1 MYWLRLWRI
10 GWLILR
16 YRLDTLVP
24 WSALPWWLRWLS
36 IGRFFFPKPKSSG
49 PVRLRLFFE
58 SLGPVFVKFGQIL
71 STRRDLY
78 PKEYADELVQLQ
90 DSVPAFPGDR
100 ARRLVESSLGAPTTE
115 LFAHFNEQPLASA
128 SIAQVHEA
136 TLHNGQAAVVKIIR
150 PDIESTIRKDL
161 AWMVAF
167 ARLLSTIPEAR
178 RLRPVEVVHDFRQ
191 TILDE
196 LDLVREAANTV
207 HLRRN
212 FEGSDRLYVPEVYWD
227 YCTEKVMVMERIN
240 GLPIDEVDALSA
252 AGVDMKELAERG
264 VEIFFTQVFRDSFFH
279 ADMHPG
285 NVFVNIDDPAAPQYI
300 ALDCGIVGTL
310 AEEDQHYLAMN
321 LLAFFNR
328 DYHQVARLHVESGW
342 VPTDTPIHQFEQ
354 AIRAVCEPIFARP
367 LKDISFGLLLI
378 RLFQVARR
386 FNMEVQPQLVLLQKT
401 LLNIEGLGRQLY
413 PDLDLWATAKPF
425 MEKWLRERI
434 SLRST
439 FKTLRHQLPFLLE
452 QAPEWPYHLEKMVKE
467 LGRPRTNT
475 GVTVTQSSQA
485 GLSGIVLT
493 AMGIGLA
500 IYGESV
506 SHDVLLWSGV
516 GLAALSALLTLGRH
530 RQTTK
535 HSQ

>member
-24 WSALPWWLRWLS
+24 WSSLPWWVRWLS
-36 IGRFFFPKPKSSG
+36 VGRFFFPRPKTPG

-58 SLGPVFVKFGQIL
+58 ALGPVFVKFGQIL

-78 PKEYADELVQLQ
+78 PKIYADELVQLQ
-90 DSVPAFPGDR
+90 DRVPPFPGER
-100 ARRLVESSLGAPTTE
+100 AIAVVEESLGKPIDT
-115 LFAHFNEQPLASA
+115 LFARFHNTPLASA
-128 SIAQVHEA
+128 SIAQVHDV

-150 PDIESTIRKDL
+150 PDIERTIRKDL
-161 AWMVAF
+161 AWMRAF
-167 ARLLSTIPEAR
+167 ARLLTTIPEAR
-178 RLRPVEVVHDFRQ
+178 RLRPVEVVRDFQQ

-196 LDLVREAANTV
+196 LDLIREAANTA

-212 FEGSDRLYVPEVYWD
+212 FSGSDLLYVPDVYWD

-240 GLPIDEVDALSA
+240 GLPIDEVDALRA
-252 AGVDMKELAERG
+252 AGVDMKALAERG

-285 NVFVNIDDPAAPQYI
+285 NVFVNIERPKAPQYI
-300 ALDCGIVGTL
+300 AIDCGIVGTL

-342 VPTDTPIHQFEQ
+342 VPPDTPIHQFEQ

-367 LKDISFGLLLI
+367 LKDISFGLLLV

-413 PDLDLWATAKPF
+413 PELDLWATAKPF
-425 MEKWLRERI
+425 MEKWLRDRIGLRNTLKSFHER
-434 SLRST
+434 
-439 FKTLRHQLPFLLE
+439 LPFLLE
-452 QAPEWPYHLEKMVKE
+452 QAPEWPYHIEKMIKE
-467 LGRPRTNT
+467 LGRPRPDPGVQVTHTQHT
-475 GVTVTQSSQA
+475 GLP
-485 GLSGIVLT
+485 GLLIC

-500 IYGESV
+500 VYGDYV
-506 SHDVLLWSGV
+506 SNDVLTGSGA
-516 GLAALSALLTLGRH
+516 GLAIIAAIFTLRRRGQRLSN
-530 RQTTK
+530 Q
-535 HSQ
+535 

>member
-24 WSALPWWLRWLS
+24 WSSLPWWVRWLS
-36 IGRFFFPKPKSSG
+36 VGRFFVPRPRLSG

-78 PKEYADELVQLQ
+78 PKAYADELVQLQ
-90 DSVPAFPGDR
+90 DSVPSFPGEQ
-100 ARRLVESSLGAPTTE
+100 ALAVVEDGLEMPVSEA
-115 LFAHFNEQPLASA
+115 FATFDPQPLASA
-128 SIAQVHEA
+128 SIAQVHAA
-136 TLHNGQAAVVKIIR
+136 TLHNGRRVVVKIIR
-150 PDIESTIRKDL
+150 PDIRRVIQKDL
-161 AWMVAF
+161 AWMRAF
-167 ARLLSTIPEAR
+167 ARLLSTVPEAR
-178 RLRPVEVVHDFRQ
+178 RLRPVEVVEDFRQ
-191 TILDE
+191 TLLDE
-196 LDLVREAANTV
+196 LDLMREAANTT
-207 HLRRN
+207 HLRHN
-212 FEGSDRLYVPEVYWD
+212 FEGSDLLYVPAIHWD
-227 YCTEKVMVMERIN
+227 YCRSNILVMDRID
-240 GLPIDEVDALSA
+240 GLPIDEVEQLKA
-252 AGVDMKELAERG
+252 AGVDMKSLAETG

-285 NVFVNIDDPAAPQYI
+285 NVFVNHKDPANPQYI
-300 ALDCGIVGTL
+300 AIDCGIVGTL

-342 VPTDTPIHQFEQ
+342 VPSDTPIHHFEQ

-367 LKDISFGLLLI
+367 LKDISFGLLLV

-425 MEKWLRERI
+425 MEKWLRDRI
-434 SLRST
+434 GLKRTVRSLRQ
-439 FKTLRHQLPFLLE
+439 QLPFLLE
-452 QAPEWPYHLEKMVKE
+452 QAPEWPYHIEKMVKE
-467 LGRPRTNT
+467 LGRPR
-475 GVTVTQSSQA
+475 VQTVTPASNPRPSA
-485 GLSGIVLT
+485 LHGVILCAL
-493 AMGIGLA
+493 GIGLA
-500 IYGESV
+500 VYGDDADSA
-506 SHDVLLWSGV
+506 VLLYSGL
-516 GLAALSALLTLGRH
+516 GLGLVAGLITLGRLSQ
-530 RQTTK
+530 RPD
-535 HSQ
+535 HS

>member
-24 WSALPWWLRWLS
+24 WSSLPWWVRWLS
-36 IGRFFFPKPKSSG
+36 IGRFFFPRPKTPG

-90 DSVPAFPGDR
+90 DKVPAFPGER
-100 ARRLVESSLGAPTTE
+100 ARLVVESSLGAPIDA
-115 LFAHFNEQPLASA
+115 LFASFNEQPLASA

-161 AWMVAF
+161 AWMGAF
-167 ARLLSTIPEAR
+167 ARLLSAIPEAR
-178 RLRPVEVVHDFRQ
+178 RLRPVEVVQDFRQ

-212 FEGSDRLYVPEVYWD
+212 FSDSDLLYVPDVYWD
-227 YCTEKVMVMERIN
+227 YCTEKVMVMERIH
-240 GLPIDEVDALSA
+240 GLPIDEVDALRA
-252 AGVDMKELAERG
+252 AGVDMKLLAERG

-285 NVFVNIDDPAAPQYI
+285 NVFVNIERPDQPEYI

-342 VPTDTPIHQFEQ
+342 VPSNTPIHQFEQ

-425 MEKWLRERI
+425 MEKWLRDRI

-439 FKTLRHQLPFLLE
+439 VRSLRERLPFLLE

-467 LGRPRTNT
+467 LGRPRPQP
-475 GVTVTQSSQA
+475 GVTVTHSTQT
-485 GLSGIVLT
+485 GLTGIVLV

-500 IYGESV
+500 VYGESV
-506 SHDVLLWSGV
+506 SHDVLLWSGIA
-516 GLAALSALLTLGRH
+516 LAAVSALLTLGRRGRRS
-530 RQTTK
+530 RQP
-535 HSQ
+535 